1 MNKYVVEL
9 TERYPQLKN
18 IAADVENAINVI
30 TESYEKGGKL
40 LVCGNG
46 GSAADSSHIVGELLK
61 GFLKKR
67 PTGSDDEVISKLQA
81 GLPAISLCESC
92 AIFTA
97 FCNDVD
103 PDLVFAQQVYGLG
116 KEGDILIGITTSG
129 NSSNVVKAMH
139 VAQKIGMKTVGLT
152 GGNGGLLKDKSDV
165 CLIVPE
171 KETFKVQ
178 ELHLPIYH
186 CLCAMLEAEFFG
198 A

>member
-9 TERYPQLKN
+9 TERHPQLKN

-178 ELHLPIYH
+178 ELHLAVYH
-186 CLCAMLEAEFFG
+186 CICAAVEDHFYKF
-198 A
+198 